1 MEDKPVNSHVNADKG
16 RRLFTVTLLKIRSY
30 VSGLSLSQR
39 QIQFLIV
46 LRNST
51 IVLLVLACS
60 FFFLVAGVPYI
71 REHLVPEAPVPTT
84 DSVFVAEQAYRRV
97 MVAKERELTTAE
109 RRYNSLTPGQ
119 NYLVVN
125 TTDNRF
131 YLYRNRTLLREGFCS
146 SGSYINLKAH
156 DDREWIFRTPKGQF
170 RILGKTTY
178 PVWKKPDWAFIEEG
192 LPVPPADHHSR
203 FEYGSLGDYALSLGD
218 GYLIHGTLYKRSLGM
233 PVTHGC
239 IRMNDDDLKYIFN
252 TLNMGSKVFIY

>member
-1 MEDKPVNSHVNADKG
+1 MKGKLPDYHVIAENSCRFISA
-16 RRLFTVTLLKIRSY
+16 TVLRFKRYFL
-30 VSGLSLSQR
+30 GLTFSTR
-39 QIQFLIV
+39 QITFLKG
-46 LRNST
+46 LRNT
-51 IVLLVLACS
+51 AIALLALGTS
-60 FFFLVAGVPYI
+60 FFFLVSGVPYI
-71 REHLVPEAPVPTT
+71 REHLVPQAPVPAT
-84 DSVFVAEQAYRRV
+84 DTIFRAEQLYKQTIT
-97 MVAKERELTTAE
+97 AKERELALAM
-109 RRYNSLTPGQ
+109 RRYDALTPGQ
-119 NYLVVN
+119 NYLVIN

-146 SGSYINLKAH
+146 SGSYINLKTH

-239 IRMNDDDLKYIFN
+239 IRMNDDDLKYVFN
-252 TLNMGSKVFIY
+252 ALNMGSKVYIY